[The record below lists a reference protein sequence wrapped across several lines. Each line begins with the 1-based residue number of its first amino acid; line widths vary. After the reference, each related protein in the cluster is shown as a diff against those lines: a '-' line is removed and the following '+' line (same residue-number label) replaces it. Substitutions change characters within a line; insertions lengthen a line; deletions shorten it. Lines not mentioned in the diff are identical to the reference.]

1 MNGQCVVGIVG
12 MKQQIFQQ
20 NKKQSIIGKI
30 NVAIKQNFG
39 VEDYYVGYWKRD
51 CYNMGE
57 IWTQN

>member
-30 NVAIKQNFG
+30 VDIKL
-39 VEDYYVGYWKRD
+39 
-51 CYNMGE
+51 
-57 IWTQN
+57 